1 LSGYTFSNSRAKHF
15 VFIKAQRNCLA
26 CQKFLKL
33 SPKAVVSINE
43 KKLGHHIPYSLS
55 QHFKNPGILTFGLI
69 RVVVKFSFT
78 DPFIQVCPSMVQ
90 WLEGK
95 NDKK

>member
-1 LSGYTFSNSRAKHF
+1 LFSLRLKES
-15 VFIKAQRNCLA
+15 LA
-26 CQKFLKL
+26 CQKFYKL
-33 SPKAVVSINE
+33 SPKAVVSIKE
-43 KKLGHHIPYSLS
+43 KKIRHHIPYSLS
-55 QHFKNPGILTFGLI
+55 QHLKNPGILTFGLI